1 MSFSNANQAT
11 SIQKETKQM
20 GSFKEEVSELGGFN
34 QMGSFKEEVSES
46 SSMQSSSMQSSSTKQ
61 TSSFQSSSSSAKQ
74 MSASS
79 QMSSNAMSMSSQK
92 SMSSMTSS
100 KSVASSESNAVSF
113 QSSGLV
119 QQEVEQSLGAVTM
132 PMVHNQ
138 EIQQEV
144 LKTQIVSAI
153 TDLEG
158 DREFVDFG
166 RENKPIDLTSPPQ
179 TYSPTPKTA
188 FTPTKQ
194 DPFSPSKQ
202 DMFSPPPLEP
212 MEPPKPQPVLS
223 SFPSEPTE
231 FTPPTR
237 NGIQNGFSE
246 FVSSSKNLELQTIQ
260 ETSQSQS
267 FQMNGTHEESGS
279 IQGSSSSSSL
289 LQKIM
294 TPAPVEYD
302 TGSLKRRDPRKM
314 FTDSSF
320 YNAQHHPTVADQVEM
335 AHRLS
340 SAMFNE
346 KNKSSNG
353 QKNVLDKGS
362 ELRWN
367 A

>member
-1 MSFSNANQAT
+1 MGKSEQRGGTMSFSNANHAT

-34 QMGSFKEEVSES
+34 QVSSLQSASKQSSAMQS

-79 QMSSNAMSMSSQK
+79 QMSSNAMTK
-92 SMSSMTSS
+92 S
-100 KSVASSESNAVSF
+100 
-113 QSSGLV
+113 L
-119 QQEVEQSLGAVTM
+119 
-132 PMVHNQ
+132 VHNQ
-138 EIQQEV
+138 EIEQDS

-179 TYSPTPKTA
+179 TYSPTPKSA

-212 MEPPKPQPVLS
+212 MEPPQPQPVLS
-223 SFPSEPTE
+223 SLPSEPTE

-246 FVSSSKNLELQTIQ
+246 FVSSSKD
-260 ETSQSQS
+260 
-267 FQMNGTHEESGS
+267 EESGLY
-279 IQGSSSSSSL
+279 SL
-289 LQKIM
+289 RRPRQFKGRTDRPISM
-294 TPAPVEYD
+294 PVD
-302 TGSLKRRDPRKM
+302 L
-314 FTDSSF
+314 
-320 YNAQHHPTVADQVEM
+320 
-335 AHRLS
+335 
-340 SAMFNE
+340 
-346 KNKSSNG
+346 
-353 QKNVLDKGS
+353 
-362 ELRWN
+362 
-367 A
+367 